1 MVYRASERYKMY
13 KADNGEY
20 IGSQDIDA
28 VEYLMIQLMRAIEPN
43 TKDKAYSAL
52 NQVTPL
58 IKAIAPQDELEG
70 MLAIQMIGIHNMAME
85 MMKRAMLSE
94 QTIDGVNLN
103 VNRIAKLTRTFI
115 AQLKAL
121 DKHRGRGQ
129 QKITVEHVT
138 VNEGGQ
144 AIVGNVEQGGRDEPE
159 K

>member
-1 MVYRASERYKMY
+1 MNSELREKYNNLLK
-13 KADNGEY
+13 Y
-20 IGSQDIDA
+20 IAGLDR
-28 VEYLMIQLMRAIEPN
+28 L
-43 TKDKAYSAL
+43 
-52 NQVTPL
+52 
-58 IKAIAPQDELEG
+58 AIAFSDGVLDNDKVVSAYNSTMAILSGIQPQDELEG

-144 AIVGNVEQGGRDEPE
+144 AIVGNVEQGGEG
-159 K
+159 